1 VEGCPARA
9 IWHQR
14 ESQLCS
20 AVSVMARRVAIIGL
34 GLIGGSIGLALK
46 RADAEAIELVGYA
59 RRPETAD
66 RARQIGAID
75 RTESSLPHAVSRAD
89 LVILATPTMSIK
101 EILSQIGPHVPSGCV
116 VTDVASTKV
125 QVMQWAE
132 ESLPQGVSFVGGHPM
147 AGKELSGIEVADADL
162 FKGCTYCV
170 VPGRS
175 APEAAVQTVVDL
187 VHKVGAR
194 HVLLIAAEHDRFVAG
209 ISHLPL
215 ILASAL
221 VMATTQS
228 PQWPKMS
235 DVAATGY
242 QSATRLASQH
252 PRMNRDICL
261 TNGENIVAWI
271 DEFTRELQRLR
282 SLVAEGD
289 LGLEEAFERARQARN
304 AWIEKHGKTS

>member
-1 VEGCPARA
+1 
-9 IWHQR
+9 
-14 ESQLCS
+14 
-20 AVSVMARRVAIIGL
+20 MARCVAIIGL
-34 GLIGGSIGLALK
+34 GLIGGSVGLALK
-46 RADAEAIELVGYA
+46 RAGSEAVDLVGFA

-66 RARQIGAID
+66 RARQLGAVD
-75 RTESSLPHAVSRAD
+75 RVEGSLASAVSGAD

-101 EILSQIGPHVPSGCV
+101 EILPQIGPHLPDGCV

-125 QVMQWAE
+125 QVMQWAY

-162 FKGCTYCV
+162 FRGCTYCI

-175 APEAAVQTVVDL
+175 ASEAAVQMVVDL
-187 VHKVGAR
+187 VHKVKAR
-194 HVLLIAAEHDRFVAG
+194 HVLLNATDHDQFVAG

-228 PQWPKMS
+228 PHWPKMS

-271 DEFTRELQRLR
+271 DEFTRELQRFR
-282 SLVAEGD
+282 SLIAEGD
-289 LGLEEAFERARQARN
+289 LSVEQAFEKARQSRN
-304 AWIEKHGKTS
+304 AWIEEHDRKS

>member
-1 VEGCPARA
+1 
-9 IWHQR
+9 
-14 ESQLCS
+14 
-20 AVSVMARRVAIIGL
+20 M
-34 GLIGGSIGLALK
+34 GLALK
-46 RADAEAIELVGYA
+46 GAGSEGAELVGYA
-59 RRPETAD
+59 RRRETAD
-66 RARQIGAID
+66 RARQLGAID
-75 RTESSLPHAVSRAD
+75 RVEDSLAIAVGQAD

-101 EILSQIGPHVPSGCV
+101 EILSQIGPHLPAGCV
-116 VTDVASTKV
+116 VTDTASTKV

-132 ESLPQGVSFVGGHPM
+132 ESLPHSVSFVGGHPM
-147 AGKELSGIEVADADL
+147 AGKELSGIEVADAGL

-175 APEAAVQTVVDL
+175 ASEAAVQTVIDL
-187 VHKVGAR
+187 AHKVGAR
-194 HVLLIAAEHDRFVAG
+194 HVLLNAADHDQFVAG

-228 PQWPKMS
+228 PHWPRMS

-271 DEFTRELQRLR
+271 DELAKELQRFR
-282 SLVAEGD
+282 SLIAEGD
-289 LGLEEAFERARQARN
+289 LGIEQAFDRARQARN
-304 AWIEKHGKTS
+304 AWLEEHGRKS

>member
-1 VEGCPARA
+1 
-9 IWHQR
+9 
-14 ESQLCS
+14 
-20 AVSVMARRVAIIGL
+20 MARCVAIIGL

-46 RADAEAIELVGYA
+46 GGEPEAVELVGYA

-66 RARQIGAID
+66 RARQLGAID
-75 RTESSLPHAVSRAD
+75 RVEHSLPSAVGKAD

-101 EILSQIGPHVPSGCV
+101 EILSQVGPHLPAGCV

-132 ESLPQGVSFVGGHPM
+132 ESLPQSVSFVGGHPM

-162 FKGCTYCV
+162 FKGCAYCI

-175 APEAAVQTVVDL
+175 ASEAAVQTVVDL
-187 VHKVGAR
+187 AHKVGAR
-194 HVLLIAAEHDRFVAG
+194 HVLLNAAEHDQFVAG

-228 PQWPKMS
+228 PHWPKMS

-271 DEFTRELQRLR
+271 DELTKELQRFR
-282 SLVAEGD
+282 SLIAEGD
-289 LGLEEAFERARQARN
+289 LGLEEAFEEARQARN
-304 AWIEKHGKTS
+304 AWIEEHGKKS

>member
-1 VEGCPARA
+1 
-9 IWHQR
+9 
-14 ESQLCS
+14 
-20 AVSVMARRVAIIGL
+20 MARCVAIIGL

-46 RADAEAIELVGYA
+46 GAEPEAVELVGYA

-66 RARQIGAID
+66 RARQLGAID
-75 RTESSLPHAVSRAD
+75 RVEHSLPSAVGKAD

-101 EILSQIGPHVPSGCV
+101 EILSQIGP
-116 VTDVASTKV
+116 
-125 QVMQWAE
+125 
-132 ESLPQGVSFVGGHPM
+132 SLPQSVSFVGGHPM

-162 FKGCTYCV
+162 FKGCTYCI
-170 VPGRS
+170 VPGRGAS
-175 APEAAVQTVVDL
+175 EAAVQMVVDL

-194 HVLLIAAEHDRFVAG
+194 HVLLNATEHDRFVAG

-215 ILASAL
+215 VLASAL

-228 PQWPKMS
+228 PHWPKMS

-271 DEFTRELQRLR
+271 DELTKELQRFR
-282 SLVAEGD
+282 SLIAEGD
-289 LGLEEAFERARQARN
+289 LGLEEAFEKARQARN
-304 AWIEKHGKTS
+304 AWIEEHGKKG

>member
-1 VEGCPARA
+1 
-9 IWHQR
+9 
-14 ESQLCS
+14 
-20 AVSVMARRVAIIGL
+20 MARHVAIIGL

-46 RADAEAIELVGYA
+46 RAEAEAVELVGYA

-66 RARQIGAID
+66 RARQLRAID
-75 RTESSLPHAVSRAD
+75 RVENSLPSAVGKAD

-101 EILSQIGPHVPSGCV
+101 EILSQIGPYLPSGCV

-132 ESLPQGVSFVGGHPM
+132 ESLPQSISFVGGHPM
-147 AGKELSGIEVADADL
+147 AGKELSGIEVADTDL

-170 VPGRS
+170 VPGRGAS
-175 APEAAVQTVVDL
+175 EAAVQTVVDL
-187 VHKVGAR
+187 VHRVGAR
-194 HVLLIAAEHDRFVAG
+194 HVLLSATEHDQFVAG

-228 PQWPKMS
+228 PRWPKMS
-235 DVAATGY
+235 DVASTGY
-242 QSATRLASQH
+242 QSTTRLASQH

-271 DEFTRELQRLR
+271 DEFTREVQRFR
-282 SLVAEGD
+282 SLIAEGD
-289 LGLEEAFERARQARN
+289 LSLEEAFERARQARN
-304 AWIEKHGKTS
+304 AWIEEHGKKS

>member
-1 VEGCPARA
+1 
-9 IWHQR
+9 
-14 ESQLCS
+14 
-20 AVSVMARRVAIIGL
+20 MARRVAIIGL

-46 RADAEAIELVGYA
+46 RAEAEAVELVGYA

-66 RARQIGAID
+66 RARQLGAID
-75 RTESSLPHAVSRAD
+75 RAEGSLASAVGQAD

-101 EILSQIGPHVPSGCV
+101 EILSQIGPHLPVGCV
-116 VTDVASTKV
+116 VTDVASTKA
-125 QVMQWAE
+125 QVMRWAE
-132 ESLPQGVSFVGGHPM
+132 ESLPQSVSFVGGHPM
-147 AGKELSGIEVADADL
+147 AGKELSGIDVADADL

-175 APEAAVQTVVDL
+175 ASETAVQTVVDL
-187 VHKVGAR
+187 SHKIGAR
-194 HVLLIAAEHDRFVAG
+194 HVLLSAAEHDRSVAG

-228 PQWPKMS
+228 PHWPKMS
-235 DVAATGY
+235 EVAATGY

-261 TNGENIVAWI
+261 TNAENIVAWI
-271 DEFTRELQRLR
+271 DEFNRELQRLR

-304 AWIEKHGKTS
+304 AWVEEHGKTS